1 MAVRQIRG
9 IGSVGKG
16 GGDGERRGLEV
27 WEKEGVTGERRGLG
41 VWGEN
46 EGVMGK
52 GGDWEYGGERKG

>member
-41 VWGEN
+41 VWGGKER
-46 EGVMGK
+46 VTGK
-52 GGDWEYGGERKG
+52 GG